1 MSCCGKKREA
11 VVQRKPMTVLPRTD
25 VPTAATPRTLM
36 EFKGRPPY
44 LVQGRMT
51 REVYHFTLNEPEQW
65 VDARD
70 AAGIMKTG
78 LFTTKNPDPA
88 Y

>member
-11 VVQRKPMTVLPRTD
+11 MVQRRAMTVFPKTD
-25 VPTAATPRTLM
+25 VPAAATPRTLM

-44 LVQGRMT
+44 LVQGRTT
-51 REVYHFTLNEPEQW
+51 REVYHFTLKEPEQW

-70 AAGIMKTG
+70 AAGLMKTG
-78 LFTTKNPDPA
+78 LFTTKESESA
-88 Y
+88 H